1 MKRYAVITQVE
12 VYSGEDLIGI
22 VIMDEGIGYKGK
34 LTDSFMSKED
44 MYFVGKVQE
53 YLDADGE
60 LLIEEE
66 I

>member
-12 VYSGEDLIGI
+12 VYSGEDLIGP
-22 VIMDEGIGYKGK
+22 VTMDEGIGYKAR
-34 LTDSFMSKED
+34 LNDSFMSKED
-44 MYFVGKVQE
+44 MHFVGKVQE